1 LAELGYTNSGQNSP
15 RTVIVIGGTGYLGA
29 AVVAHLTMAGAN
41 AIPVRH
47 SSLDDHPQDMFY
59 LNAIP
64 ASTSGP
70 SDSQRWDFT
79 VIDLSSGARQEA
91 SALEPDWHA
100 VSRLVARRM
109 ETLKVLAD
117 SGMSHLVFVSS
128 GGALFP
134 YSNRQPVG
142 EDGEARPHSTYG
154 ILKLAHED
162 AFADF
167 ARASE
172 IPLTVLRPANIFGGD
187 EHRRRHKSLV
197 GLLVANAL
205 TGGIT
210 PIWGMGGVRRD
221 YIHVQDVAAAIDL
234 AVESPCISGIFH
246 LGTGVPTES
255 RELVE
260 IARSILAEW
269 GLSCRVRWTTS
280 DSREG
285 AAAALSS
292 TLISQSLG
300 WQPRWSLREGILDAV
315 RMAQVRA
322 AGVVGSSEVVN

>member
-1 LAELGYTNSGQNSP
+1 MAELGYTNSGQNSP

-47 SSLDDHPQDMFY
+47 GSLDDHPQDMFD
-59 LNAIP
+59 LSAIL

-79 VIDLSSGARQEA
+79 VIDLSSGTRQEA

-142 EDGEARPHSTYG
+142 ETGEARPHSTYG
-154 ILKLAHED
+154 ILKLVGSHRYGAWAVFVVTTSTYRTLRLPSTLQLRAH
-162 AFADF
+162 AYQASFTW
-167 ARASE
+167 ARAY
-172 IPLTVLRPANIFGGD
+172 PLSQGSSL
-187 EHRRRHKSLV
+187 KS
-197 GLLVANAL
+197 
-205 TGGIT
+205 
-210 PIWGMGGVRRD
+210 
-221 YIHVQDVAAAIDL
+221 
-234 AVESPCISGIFH
+234 
-246 LGTGVPTES
+246 
-255 RELVE
+255 
-260 IARSILAEW
+260 
-269 GLSCRVRWTTS
+269 RVRFS
-280 DSREG
+280 LSGDSPVEFDGLR
-285 AAAALSS
+285 A
-292 TLISQSLG
+292 TLEKVRPPHF
-300 WQPRWSLREGILDAV
+300 PRP
-315 RMAQVRA
+315 
-322 AGVVGSSEVVN
+322 